1 MLTSDID
8 SEATAAS
15 ESTPCFAPSDQCS
28 QTKIRVKL
36 GYLTPGWWARERKNQ
51 WFSVNSRWSNY
62 LLSLHS
68 FQSERRAWLNEYNP
82 LILFCSLIEKA
93 GNVLMRL
100 DRCWESG
107 LILLIALYSPNTLP
121 CIFHSVS
128 QTDKVQ
134 HVLPNT
140 LADSA
145 ASYCFFWIQKYRNNS
160 GALVQGWPSSNHAQ
174 KKADLM
180 PFSSGLVF
188 LFLRQWSC
196 ATHLHIWYP
205 VAKEGW
211 SDYWGTGNT
220 GGIINWN
227 VLGTLE

>member
-28 QTKIRVKL
+28 QTKIWVKL
-36 GYLTPGWWARERKNQ
+36 SCLTPGWWARERKNQ

-82 LILFCSLIEKA
+82 LILFCSLIEKP

-100 DRCWESG
+100 DRCWESD
-107 LILLIALYSPNTLP
+107 LILLIALYSPDTLP
-121 CIFHSVS
+121 CFFHSVS

-134 HVLPNT
+134 HVLPT
-140 LADSA
+140 LWQTVLQVIAFSGNKNIETTVVHWCKVDQAAIMHKKRLIWSHSA
-145 ASYCFFWIQKYRNNS
+145 QA
-160 GALVQGWPSSNHAQ
+160 
-174 KKADLM
+174 
-180 PFSSGLVF
+180 
-188 LFLRQWSC
+188 
-196 ATHLHIWYP
+196 
-205 VAKEGW
+205 
-211 SDYWGTGNT
+211 
-220 GGIINWN
+220 
-227 VLGTLE
+227 